1 LREYSQLLQILV
13 FQAEIL
19 VAHVPLGN

>member
-1 LREYSQLLQILV
+1 LREYSQLLQTLV

-19 VAHVPLGN
+19 VAHVPLGS